1 MILCIPTAKSFIYY
15 NTFSHATIHSKVLKH
30 IANICIKICM
40 EQYKIQISINKL
52 LFYNS
57 YMYIY
62 K

>member
-30 IANICIKICM
+30 IANICMKIYM
-40 EQYKIQISINKL
+40 EQYKIQIGINK

-57 YMYIY
+57 CMYIY